1 MDFELWYLILV
12 PLLFAAGWFAR
23 SFDIKE
29 KQTIANEKDTLY
41 KGVDLLLSNK
51 QNQAID
57 AFINLVKLDP
67 DTVEMHFSLCLLY
80 TSPSPRDR
88 G

>member
-23 SFDIKE
+23 SFDIKRE
-29 KQTIANEKDTLY
+29 TD
-41 KGVDLLLSNK
+41 
-51 QNQAID
+51 
-57 AFINLVKLDP
+57 
-67 DTVEMHFSLCLLY
+67 
-80 TSPSPRDR
+80 DR